1 MNTKKIEKG
10 IELVLEGLVGPDWQ
24 LDINYVE
31 TPQRVARFYKELFS
45 RDGSELTTFPDEFDQ
60 MIVLAHHLDWALC
73 PHHLLP
79 VKLDIS
85 LAYIPNRHVLG
96 LSKLARLVRACLN
109 KPISQETLTDLIAD
123 RLNDNVTVRE
133 SQMLSPNRPFGTAVL
148 IYGEH
153 ACMQIRGVKTT
164 AYTVTCT
171 VRGAFREK
179 PEVKE
184 EFLALVR
191 R

>member
-1 MNTKKIEKG
+1 MNTKKIEEG
-10 IELVLEGLVGPDWQ
+10 IELVLEGLVGPNWQ
-24 LDINYVE
+24 TDIDFAK

-45 RDGSELTTFPDEFDQ
+45 RDGKELTTFPNEFDQ
-60 MIVLAHHLDWALC
+60 MIVLAHHVDWALC

-85 LAYIPNRHVLG
+85 LAYIPKGNVYG
-96 LSKLARLVRACLN
+96 LSKLARLIRSCLS
-109 KPISQETLTDLIAD
+109 KPISQEALTNTLAFHLSSE
-123 RLNDNVTVRE
+123 R
-133 SQMLSPNRPFGTAVL
+133 SQLRTLGSAVL
-148 IYGEH
+148 VYGEH
-153 ACMQIRGVKTT
+153 ACMQIRGVKT
-164 AYTVTCT
+164 AGYTVTAD
-171 VRGAFREK
+171 VRGIFREK

>member
-1 MNTKKIEKG
+1 MNTKKIELG
-10 IELVLEGLVGPDWQ
+10 VTLVLDGLFEKWNWSADA
-24 LDINYVE
+24 DFKD
-31 TPQRVARFYKELFS
+31 TPARVARFYEEFFS
-45 RDGSELTTFPDEFDQ
+45 RDGKALTAFEEKYDQ
-60 MIVLAHHLDWALC
+60 MIVLAHHTDWALC

-85 LAYIPNRHVLG
+85 LAYLPKGRVLG
-96 LSKLARLVRACLN
+96 LSKLARLIRMCLN
-109 KPISQETLTDLIAD
+109 YPISQEEFTDKLAH
-123 RLNDNVTVRE
+123 
-133 SQMLSPNRPFGTAVL
+133 MLSTSVKPFPYGSAVL
-148 IYGEH
+148 VYGEH

-164 AYTVTCT
+164 AFTITSDM
-171 VRGAFREK
+171 RGIFRKK

>member
-1 MNTKKIEKG
+1 LNTKKIEEG
-10 IELVLEGLVGPDWQ
+10 IELVLDGLHTELNWRADPEYKD
-24 LDINYVE
+24 
-31 TPQRVARFYKELFS
+31 TPKRVARFYEEFFT
-45 RDGSELTTFPDEFDQ
+45 RDGKPLTAFPEKFDQ
-60 MIVLAHHLDWALC
+60 MVVLAHHTDWALC

-85 LAYIPNRHVLG
+85 LAYIPRGRVLG
-96 LSKLARLVRACLN
+96 LSKLARLIGMNLHHPV
-109 KPISQETLTDLIAD
+109 SQEELTD
-123 RLNDNVTVRE
+123 RLAQDLSNCVRPTPHG
-133 SQMLSPNRPFGTAVL
+133 SAVL

-153 ACMQIRGVKTT
+153 ACMQMRGVKTT
-164 AYTVTCT
+164 GYSITSD
-171 VRGAFREK
+171 VRGVFRSR